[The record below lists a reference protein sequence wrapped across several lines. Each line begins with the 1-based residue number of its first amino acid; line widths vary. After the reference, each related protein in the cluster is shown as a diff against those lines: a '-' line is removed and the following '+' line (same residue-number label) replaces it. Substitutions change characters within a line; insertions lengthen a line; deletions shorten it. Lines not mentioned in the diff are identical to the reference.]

1 MYLGIIKMDYTHI
14 GWIPCINGHLDYG
27 LMSPGISGSFTN
39 KKLQDPRTT
48 KINYGFLRQYDHH
61 ARRIILQSKLDWK
74 DSNTKGCDGQFRVI
88 VAAETNESENLDER
102 NLTGKLFIYPLV
114 QEPELTENGES
125 LLPWFEHIHKAKPL
139 HKKICSKLTTGE
151 WVDIQTELNQHY
163 DSVVNELSENFDG
176 YIDQHFY
183 EVSFSVDPRGFTKLK
198 LTNHLSE
205 VAENKAYL
213 ALRQAFYY
221 IKYSLHA
228 HKHHYIEEDSLTT
241 IVPYK
246 ASSPESVGLKLLG
259 QLKRELTSIKRTY
272 SSGGQKAFGEEQGI
286 ISYMNSLCASLKSA
300 KYLEPSTY
308 KREKEYLSSL
318 SNSFY
323 VQSGKRDKRDKSESD
338 IRNTYRTYVAWAF
351 SLVSILWLVVV
362 KGFIEYP
369 ETTKFVAPGGLLLQ
383 LVSVLAIL
391 GCLVFLYTNSVK
403 RKIENTLN
411 TEGLIAWVE
420 KNYIIE
426 SEAFRR
432 NQNKRKLKALATF
445 IVPMLIILILHYLVS

>member
-1 MYLGIIKMDYTHI
+1 MDYTHI

-39 KKLQDPRTT
+39 KKLQDPKTT
-48 KINYGFLRQYDHH
+48 KINYGHLKQYDHH

-74 DSNTKGCDGQFRVI
+74 DSNTQGCDGRFRVI
-88 VAAETNESENLDER
+88 IVAEANESKSLDDR
-102 NLTGKLFIYPLV
+102 NLKGKLFIYPLAE
-114 QEPELTENGES
+114 EPELSEDGES
-125 LLPWFEHIHKAKPL
+125 SLPWFEHIHKAKPL
-139 HKKICSKLTTGE
+139 HKKINSKLPVSE
-151 WVDIQTELNQHY
+151 WNGIQSKLNTHY
-163 DSVVNELSENFDG
+163 DSIVMDLTKNSQK
-176 YIDQHFY
+176 YIKSHFY
-183 EVSFSVDPRGFTKLK
+183 EVSFAVDPRGFTKLK
-198 LTNHLSE
+198 LTNSLSE
-205 VAENKAYL
+205 VASDKEYL

-221 IKYSLHA
+221 IKYSLHS

-241 IVPYK
+241 IVPYEID
-246 ASSPESVGLKLLG
+246 SPDLIGLKLLG

-300 KYLEPSTY
+300 KYLKPSTY
-308 KREKEYLSSL
+308 NREKEYLSSL

-338 IRNTYRTYVAWAF
+338 IRNNYRTYVAWAF
-351 SLVSILWLVVV
+351 SLVSILWLVIV

-369 ETTKFVAPGGLLLQ
+369 ETTKFVAPGGLFLQ
-383 LVSVLAIL
+383 LVSVLTFL
-391 GCLVFLYTNSVK
+391 GCSVFLYTKLVK

-426 SEAFRR
+426 RETFRR
-432 NQNKRKLKALATF
+432 NQNKRILKALATF
-445 IVPMLIILILHYLVS
+445 IIPMLIILILHSVVSVVSK